1 MKVCNHFDIK
11 TAAVLLFSL
20 LCFGQ
25 SVRSQQ
31 TGEPEGDFKVKSPF
45 HNQLFFNRFLIN
57 PTFSLV
63 RENKSYLN
71 ILHRNQ
77 YATYEDNIQNYYLGF
92 SNKLN
97 ERTALGIGV
106 YGQWEGVV
114 QEFGF
119 NANYATA
126 VRLGDKSKLT
136 FGTNIT
142 YVSQGLARN
151 RIVTPET
158 DPTLEELSLIHI

>member
-1 MKVCNHFDIK
+1 METKNNIAVRIAYFFILGTTIGCTQLHGQEAK
-11 TAAVLLFSL
+11 TEIATSGAY
-20 LCFGQ
+20 
-25 SVRSQQ
+25 
-31 TGEPEGDFKVKSPF
+31 
-45 HNQLFFNRFLIN
+45 HNQLFFNRFLMN

-77 YATYEDNIQNYYLGF
+77 YATFDDNSQNYFLGF

-97 ERTALGIGV
+97 DHTALGIGV
-106 YGQWEGVV
+106 YSQSTGVI

-119 NANYATA
+119 NSNYATS
-126 VRLGDKSKLT
+126 VRLGTNSKLA

-142 YVSQGLARN
+142 YVNKGMDKNRVVVSEQDPAISDARM
-151 RIVTPET
+151 
-158 DPTLEELSLIHI
+158 ELKIAI